1 MKKYIALILCLLLL
15 GGCSQSA
22 DEGSSSPS
30 ADATTF
36 PDAVAATAT
45 SDAVAATSTPEQT
58 QSFSWTIPPNGPLPT
73 PMPTPILEGQ
83 TASFENIFT
92 YHFNSKNDAVLKTPK
107 DFATEEELNEFIY
120 QDCLSRHENLKRK
133 KPDALFLHISLMG
146 SEMLPPEFSEIESFD
161 MDVILTDKELIN
173 EWFSFVKTVKLKK
186 NESYQYDP
194 EYPLIGIGP
203 DITYCYKNG
212 SDIIELFTDSFQYYY
227 PNDVKIHYPVTYAD
241 WDEKTREKYSEFE
254 NKIYQLAA
262 DKFKAAYEQAANY
275 PFLN

>member
-1 MKKYIALILCLLLL
+1 MKKILSFLLCLLLFS
-15 GGCSQSA
+15 GCSQPA
-22 DEGSSSPS
+22 AEESSTPV
-30 ADATTF
+30 AEVTATHTKTTF
-36 PDAVAATAT
+36 VPEIMHTHSGAQTPF
-45 SDAVAATSTPEQT
+45 ST
-58 QSFSWTIPPNGPLPT
+58 PLPT
-73 PMPTPILEGQ
+73 PMPTPILERE

-92 YHFNSKNDAVLKTPK
+92 YHFNSKNDAILKTPK

-120 QDCLSRHENLKRK
+120 QDCLRRHENLKRK
-133 KPDALFLHISLMG
+133 KPDALFLHISLM
-146 SEMLPPEFSEIESFD
+146 SHQWLPPEFSEIESID
-161 MDVILTDKELIN
+161 MDVILTNQELIN
-173 EWFSFVKTVKLKK
+173 EWFSIVKTIKLKK
-186 NESYQYDP
+186 NKKYEYDP

-227 PNDVKIHYPVTYAD
+227 PNDVQTHYPVTYAD
-241 WDEKTREKYSEFE
+241 WDEETQKRYEDFE

>member
-1 MKKYIALILCLLLL
+1 MKKYISIILCLLLFS
-15 GGCSQSA
+15 GCSQPA
-22 DEGSSSPS
+22 AEDSSTPIAEITPISTTEENTIPETTPIQSVASP
-30 ADATTF
+30 
-36 PDAVAATAT
+36 TAT
-45 SDAVAATSTPEQT
+45 P
-58 QSFSWTIPPNGPLPT
+58 FPT

-120 QDCLSRHENLKRK
+120 QDCLRRHENLIRK
-133 KPDALFLHISLMG
+133 KPDALFLHVSLMG

-161 MDVILTDKELIN
+161 MDVILTDKELID
-173 EWFSFVKTVKLKK
+173 EWFSFVKTVNLKR

-194 EYPLIGIGP
+194 QEHLIGIGP
-203 DITYCYKNG
+203 DITYCYKDG
-212 SDIIELFTDSFQYYY
+212 SDIVELFTDSFQYYY

-241 WDEKTREKYSEFE
+241 WDEETREKYSEFE

-275 PFLN
+275 PFIN